1 MSYRQFKDAD
11 NLLTQFD
18 AKTNYARLFDN
29 ITPLQPSSRLVSY
42 LEMREFIG
50 AVSEKSRCELI
61 VMPILG
67 DIAMR
72 YTGKISLH
80 SGITMEG
87 DKTKGLTGEC
97 DFLFSAMPDILV
109 LRAPVFAI
117 TEAKKQDFELGL
129 PQCMAQLL
137 GAQLYNK
144 RKNRSAKTIF
154 GCVTTGNEWQFLKLE
169 ENLFTI
175 DTRRYFFNE
184 LPEILGVLKYIVEY
198 K

>member
-1 MSYRQFKDAD
+1 MSYTQFKDAD

-18 AKTNYARLFDN
+18 AKTNYTRLFEAIDEVE
-29 ITPLQPSSRLVSY
+29 PSSRLVSY

-72 YTGKISLH
+72 FTGKISLH

-97 DFLFSAMPDILV
+97 DFIFSAMPDILV
-109 LRAPVFAI
+109 MRAPVFAI
-117 TEAKKQDFELGL
+117 TEAKKQDFEHGL

-137 GAQLYNK
+137 GAQLYNQ
-144 RKNRSAKTIF
+144 RKNRPIKTIF

-169 ENLFTI
+169 EKLFTI
-175 DTRRYFFNE
+175 DTRRYFLSE
-184 LPEILGVLKYIVEY
+184 LPQILGILNYIVAY

>member
-1 MSYRQFKDAD
+1 MSYTQFKDAD

-18 AKTNYARLFDN
+18 AKTNYERLFDN

-144 RKNRSAKTIF
+144 RKNRPTKTIF

>member
-1 MSYRQFKDAD
+1 MSYTQFRDAD
-11 NLLTQFD
+11 ALLTQFD
-18 AKTNYARLFDN
+18 ATTHYTRLFN
-29 ITPLQPSSRLVSY
+29 EAKPLEPSSRLVSY

-67 DIAMR
+67 DIALR
-72 YTGKISLH
+72 HTGKISLH

-109 LRAPVFAI
+109 LRAPVFSI
-117 TEAKKQDFELGL
+117 TEAKKQDFEHGL

-137 GAQLYNK
+137 GAQLYNE
-144 RKNRSAKTIF
+144 RKNRPIKTIF

-169 ENLFTI
+169 EKLFTI
-175 DTRRYFFNE
+175 DTPTEFKIIYRNSHQS
-184 LPEILGVLKYIVEY
+184 II
-198 K
+198 

>member
-1 MSYRQFKDAD
+1 MSYTQFKDAD

-18 AKTNYARLFDN
+18 AKTNYERLFDN

-144 RKNRSAKTIF
+144 RKNRPIKTIF